1 MAIDSVVCQ
10 PPGGLPELLAAAYRR
25 LLDAYGPQGWWPAD
39 SPFEMIAGA
48 ILTQSTNWGNVEKA
62 LANLRAAGCWSFA
75 AIDALP
81 EEQLAEL
88 VRPSGYF
95 NAKARKL
102 KAFAAHLRRR
112 HGGGLD
118 RLLAQETA
126 ALRAELLGIYGIG
139 EETADDIIVYAAGKP
154 SFVID
159 VYTRR
164 ILDRMGLRPG
174 GGVRY
179 RDYQALFH
187 DNLPAEAPL
196 FNEYHALL
204 DHHAKLVCRKTAPR
218 CDACCLAALCATGQ
232 AAGGGDSP
240 GRDAAG

>member
-1 MAIDSVVCQ
+1 MAADSVLPL
-10 PPGGLPELLAAAYRR
+10 PPGGLPELLDSVYRL

-62 LANLRAAGCWSFA
+62 LDNLRADGCWSFA
-75 AIDALP
+75 AVDALP
-81 EEQLAEL
+81 EARLAEL
-88 VRPSGYF
+88 IRPSGYF

-112 HGGGLD
+112 HGGSLD

-139 EETADDIIVYAAGKP
+139 EETADDIIVYAAGLP

-164 ILDRMGLRPG
+164 IIDRMGWRPG
-174 GGVRY
+174 DGVRY

-187 DNLPAEAPL
+187 ANLPAEAPL

-218 CDACCLAALCATGQ
+218 CAGCCLADLCATGQ
-232 AAGGGDSP
+232 AAVAGNPPDEA
-240 GRDAAG
+240 AAG

>member
-1 MAIDSVVCQ
+1 MAADSVLPL
-10 PPGGLPELLAAAYRR
+10 PPGGLPELLDSVYRR

-62 LANLRAAGCWSFA
+62 LDNLRAAGCWSFA
-75 AIDALP
+75 AVDALP
-81 EEQLAEL
+81 EERLAEL
-88 VRPSGYF
+88 IRPSGYF

-112 HGGGLD
+112 HGGSLD
-118 RLLAQETA
+118 GLLAQETA

-139 EETADDIIVYAAGKP
+139 EETADDIIVYAAGQP

-164 ILDRMGLRPG
+164 IIDRMGWRPG
-174 GGVRY
+174 SGVRY

-187 DNLPAEAPL
+187 DHLPAEAPL

-218 CDACCLAALCATGQ
+218 CAGCCLADLCATGQ
-232 AAGGGDSP
+232 AAGADNPPDGA
-240 GRDAAG
+240 AAG